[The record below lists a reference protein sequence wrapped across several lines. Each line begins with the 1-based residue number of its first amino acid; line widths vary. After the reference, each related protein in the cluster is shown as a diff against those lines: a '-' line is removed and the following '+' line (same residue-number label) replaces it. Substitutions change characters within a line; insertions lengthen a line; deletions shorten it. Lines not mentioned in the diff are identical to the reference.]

1 MVAEAGKNT
10 DSKETTA
17 LVGMSEI
24 AAFMRR
30 SEKTMLD
37 LIRFEGFPAKK
48 LGGIWESD
56 TVLAAEWRRQRIAQA
71 HDEGQTRERA
81 T

>member
-1 MVAEAGKNT
+1 MVAEANAST
-10 DSKETTA
+10 ESTA

-56 TVLAAEWRRQRIAQA
+56 KGLAAEWRRLRISQER
-71 HDEGQTRERA
+71 DEQTHNRA
-81 T
+81 R

>member
-1 MVAEAGKNT
+1 MVAEAST
-10 DSKETTA
+10 STA
-17 LVGMSEI
+17 LVGMAEI

-37 LIRFEGFPAKK
+37 LIRLEGFPAKK

-56 TVLAAEWRRQRIAQA
+56 KELAAEWRKLRISQ
-71 HDEGQTRERA
+71 EREELIHGRA
-81 T
+81 R